1 MTHDPGDPSPLSGQS
16 ISCAA
21 ARAHLPAYRAGRL
34 AADTSWQLEWHAA
47 HCPNCGALLDRPLV
61 SPSQVPATPL
71 IDQLAIAAA
80 PSNTERAAMRRQVQS
95 RCDAPDSGSRRATH
109 GWRWGLGLS
118 AAAAMLALVVR
129 RPAIPASDQID
140 GGVAVAPGLMVPTT
154 AVGSASM
161 ANAVQLATARAAIEF
176 AEIDAAAIEL
186 NALLAGRPDDAELRA
201 FRAALDARR
210 HDLSRQVASVTQ

>member
-1 MTHDPGDPSPLSGQS
+1 MTHDPVDPSPLSGQS
-16 ISCAA
+16 ITCVA
-21 ARAHLPAYRAGRL
+21 ARASLPAYRAGRL
-34 AADTSWQLEWHAA
+34 AADASWQLEWHAA
-47 HCPNCGALLDRPLV
+47 HCPTCGALLDRPLV
-61 SPSQVPATPL
+61 GLSPVMATPL
-71 IDQLAIAAA
+71 IDQLATADR
-80 PSNTERAAMRRQVQS
+80 PSDTERAAMRRQVQS
-95 RCDAPDSGSRRATH
+95 RCEAPDTGPRRTTH

-118 AAAAMLALVVR
+118 AAAAMLALVAR
-129 RPAIPASDQID
+129 RPAIGASDQID
-140 GGVAVAPGLMVPTT
+140 GGVAAVPALIVPTAT
-154 AVGSASM
+154 VGSASM